1 MIITGSYRTLRNL
14 KDDARIPTAARMY
27 AAAANA
33 LIDSDNAAKHSGS
46 VLSIGA
52 AR

>member
-1 MIITGSYRTLRNL
+1 
-14 KDDARIPTAARMY
+14 MY

-33 LIDSDNAAKHSGS
+33 LIEADNAAKHSGS
-46 VLSIGA
+46 VLTISA